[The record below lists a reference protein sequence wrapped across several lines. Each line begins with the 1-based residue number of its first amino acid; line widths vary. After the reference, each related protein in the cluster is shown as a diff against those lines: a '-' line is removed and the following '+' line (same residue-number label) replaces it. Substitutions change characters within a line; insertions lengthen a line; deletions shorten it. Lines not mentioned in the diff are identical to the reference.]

1 LCIELASSLLLIVYI
16 ANKVVAK
23 IRWSVQAFTVVFN
36 AVVAAECTNPKVQIT
51 SKVDDNSTG
60 SQFQK
65 LPQNNSC
72 EAHQPDSKRDTI
84 K

>member
-1 LCIELASSLLLIVYI
+1 MCIELASSLLLIVYI
-16 ANKVVAK
+16 ANRVVAK
-23 IRWSVQAFTVVFN
+23 IRLSVQAPIVVFN
-36 AVVAAECTNPKVQIT
+36 IVVADECTNPKVQIT
-51 SKVDDNSTG
+51 SKVDDSSTG

-72 EAHQPDSKRDTI
+72 EAHQPDNKSDTI